1 MTSWWNDM
9 NAITRFAAS
18 MQTLAF
24 LFIILTTIG
33 TGLLAW
39 LRQRILFL
47 RNEKDVS
54 LKQRL
59 QAIEKAA
66 ENIRKELMSTQQ
78 DKDIVQQR
86 LKVMEDATEAIS
98 KELIATKQKQVNFK
112 KEDKKNEPNYNVKKQ
127 TVQSEVEISSKTSGM
142 QHILEKA
149 QRKKL
154 IEILKSGAKGEI
166 DIIAVMDDN
175 VSQILAQELDALFKS
190 NGWLTNGVVKSAF
203 AEIPSGI
210 ILAANSKHTAP
221 SYASFLQRT
230 FITIGVPVSA
240 ATNNKYREWSLTLIA
255 GDIS

>member
-1 MTSWWNDM
+1 MTAWWNDI
-9 NAITRFAAS
+9 NAITQFAKN
-18 MQTLAF
+18 MQTAAF
-24 LFIILTTIG
+24 LFIILTAMG
-33 TGLLAW
+33 SGLLAW

-59 QAIEKAA
+59 QAVEKAA
-66 ENIRKELMSTQQ
+66 ESIRKELMSTQQ

-98 KELIATKQKQVNFK
+98 KELIATKQKQIKFI
-112 KEDKKNEPNYNVKKQ
+112 KEDKKNTINYNEKNQ
-127 TVQSEVEISSKTSGM
+127 PGQAEIEKPSNTPAM
-142 QHILEKA
+142 QHILEKE

-154 IEILKSGAKGEI
+154 IEILKSGVKGEI
-166 DIIAVMDDN
+166 DIIAVMDDK
-175 VSQILAQELDALFKS
+175 VSQMLAIELDALFKS

-203 AEIPSGI
+203 AEAPSGI

-221 SYASFLQRT
+221 SYASFLQKT

-240 ATNNKYREWSLTLIA
+240 AINNKYREWSLTLIA